1 LIFFYLTTRFFSHN
15 RPDSYPHRQ
24 NAAEAAR
31 KENPMINI
39 DFVLFD
45 GNLTQDP
52 EARIVGDNKR
62 LTTFSVA
69 INHPSGKEDRDGVS
83 YIPVETWGKLAEN
96 CAKYL
101 VKGSR
106 VTVEGALRQER
117 WQDDQGKNHSR
128 IKILARN
135 VRFENSKKQEAA

>member
-1 LIFFYLTTRFFSHN
+1 M
-15 RPDSYPHRQ
+15 
-24 NAAEAAR
+24 
-31 KENPMINI
+31 KNI
-39 DFVLFD
+39 DIVLFD

-52 EARIVGDNKR
+52 EARIVGNNKR
-62 LTTFSVA
+62 LTTFTVA
-69 INHPSGKEDRDGVS
+69 INHPSSSEDRDGVS

-135 VRFENSKKQEAA
+135 VRFDTARKHEAA